1 MVKKGERNNQERQD
15 NGYRSI
21 SPEGCQTHIHPC
33 TNHSNFNGSD
43 NRLPTEWQTDS
54 MTWFTGFNT
63 EYETEQGKWE
73 SECWLLSSALV
84 IYPGLTTKKRTS
96 WFGRSPASRS
106 YAFNANHYGL
116 SWSEIITARN
126 LEYAVCRA
134 WTISPCV
141 SLSSMVSRE
150 ICLGICWNSCF
161 TFILR
166 LIAHGIAIACPG
178 LFISWP
184 CLSGSSLFSG
194 QPLTQ
199 STLVDMDFKPYLQS
213 SLVEQLGQ
221 LKTSKVIFHCYGVQT
236 NCPLLWSSIEI
247 IVSGCFY

>member
-1 MVKKGERNNQERQD
+1 MHQPQQLQWQWQQDTYRVTDRLNDMVYRFQHWIWDWTREMRERV
-15 NGYRSI
+15 
-21 SPEGCQTHIHPC
+21 
-33 TNHSNFNGSD
+33 
-43 NRLPTEWQTDS
+43 
-54 MTWFTGFNT
+54 
-63 EYETEQGKWE
+63 
-73 SECWLLSSALV
+73 LV
-84 IYPGLTTKKRTS
+84 IIIGPSYLSRADNKKRTS

-150 ICLGICWNSCF
+150 ICLGICWNSSF